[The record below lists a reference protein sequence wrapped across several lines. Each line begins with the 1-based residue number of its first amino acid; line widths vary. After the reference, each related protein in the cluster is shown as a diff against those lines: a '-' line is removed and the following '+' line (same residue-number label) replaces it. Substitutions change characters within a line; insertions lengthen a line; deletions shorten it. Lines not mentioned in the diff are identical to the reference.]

1 MVKFH
6 EIAWPPKYY
15 TNTHTHTDAYL
26 LYSLFPCIPC
36 HFFVL
41 MTNNNENNFLPS
53 HTKRKKR
60 TEKEW
65 RVCFLDS
72 LCGLLKFSKIKNY
85 STKKTLYFLD
95 KYASSRKFL
104 DCLSGGCSRYFG
116 MCCSVCVIL
125 PGVGLHQNGA
135 PFHVVAAALAAQIR
149 HHDHG
154 PKWRHRGTDEFA
166 RLYEGFARHA
176 RRIGTAA
183 GVELYHRVQEWA
195 RVFFRIDSSGP
206 EMAWKP
212 EINRFKPFLF

>member
-15 TNTHTHTDAYL
+15 TNTHTYRRIFTV
-26 LYSLFPCIPC
+26 
-36 HFFVL
+36 HFISVYTLSFFCVYDKQQR
-41 MTNNNENNFLPS
+41 EQLPS
-53 HTKRKKR
+53 FTHKKKKR

-85 STKKTLYFLD
+85 STKKRLYFLD
-95 KYASSRKFL
+95 KYASSWKFL

-166 RLYEGFARHA
+166 RLYEGFARNA

-195 RVFFRIDSSGP
+195 RVFFLTDSSGP
-206 EMAWKP
+206 KMARKP
-212 EINRFKPFLF
+212 ETNRFRPILF